1 MSKIKE
7 LPELEQALYG
17 LESTAMNFSIRF
29 ISDEQGR
36 LAYNRQARAV
46 ANELLQEVKLGKR
59 TARDAMYIAQEM
71 RNNLMQMIRD
81 TRTSE
86 PTLAYAKGLKNEG
99 KTIAWLLNRYSQ
111 KLYGLDFEY
120 LKTPQQQ
127 NNVYLEIVK
136 SSGRPSPKENALA
149 TKLGRAGRFFYV
161 ISIAVSV
168 YSVASAENKVMETA
182 NQSAILGGGMLGSVA
197 GGAVATIVCASTSVV
212 CVSAFIIIFSFG
224 AATASDFAFDQ
235 IFR

>member
-7 LPELEQALYG
+7 MQELENAVHG
-17 LESTAMNFSIRF
+17 LESTAMNFSLRF

-71 RNNLMQMIRD
+71 RNKLMRMIRD

-86 PTLAYAKGLKNEG
+86 PTLAYAKGLKSEG
-99 KTIAWLLNRYSQ
+99 KSISWLLNRYSQ
-111 KLYGLDFEY
+111 KLYGLDFEH
-120 LKTPQQQ
+120 LKTTQQQ
-127 NNVYLEIVK
+127 NKVYLEIVK
-136 SSGRPSPKENALA
+136 ASGRPNPEENTLA
-149 TKLGRAGRFFYV
+149 TKLGRAGRFFFV

-168 YSVASAENKVMETA
+168 YSIAIADDKVMETA
-182 NQSAILGGGMLGSVA
+182 NQSAVLGGGMLGSVA
-197 GGAVATIVCASTSVV
+197 GGAVATLVCASTNVV

-224 AATASDFAFDQ
+224 AATASDFAFDR